1 MDNTTIQI
9 SKELLN
15 KLQFMKMHSKESY
28 EDIIWDL
35 IEDRLEFSEETK
47 KTISEYEKAK
57 KSGKPKEFIKLE
69 DLKKRLRI
77 DV

>member
-1 MDNTTIQI
+1 METTIQV
-9 SKELLN
+9 SKELLE
-15 KLQFMKMHSKESY
+15 KLKLMKMHEKESY

-47 KTISEYEKAK
+47 KSIEEYEKDI
-57 KSGKPKEFIKLE
+57 KEGNSDKFTKLE
-69 DLKKRLRI
+69 DIKRELGI